1 MWKCKIAFIAVAFIT
16 VSFSLIAQSRHLT
29 AGEAKSH
36 VGERATVCGTVVS
49 THYSAKTK
57 GSPTFLNLDQPYP
70 NQVFTI
76 LIWGSDRSKFGAP
89 ESIYANKK
97 VCVTA
102 VISEYRGT
110 AEVVVENPRQ
120 IEAQ

>member
-1 MWKCKIAFIAVAFIT
+1 MRKCKIALIT
-16 VSFSLIAQSRHLT
+16 VAVITASFSLMAQSRHLT
-29 AGEAKSH
+29 ASEAKSH
-36 VGERATVCGTVVS
+36 VVERATVCGTVAS

-89 ESIYANKK
+89 ESMYANKK
-97 VCVTA
+97 VCVTGA
-102 VISEYRGT
+102 ISEYRGI

-120 IEAQ
+120 IEVQ